1 MAAAMP
7 AQQSWPSRPTGGEY
21 YADYDRAR
29 PDRAALDQALS
40 DQGPAHGA
48 IAEMAALLRETR
60 GSMIV
65 GGTML
70 GAVTIGIALEAAF
83 SARMRSGVVEAVN
96 VGLLCGLLFCW
107 LRAVILLALA
117 GRPVLRSLSEM
128 RWKTGAPLDPRPR
141 WATLPPTGTD
151 SQEWTWMQAHLLL
164 GAARLARS
172 RMQLADTWTYVT
184 AAYFLLWTAIVLLGG

>member
-7 AQQSWPSRPTGGEY
+7 ARPSRPPRSGDEY
-21 YADYDRAR
+21 YSDHDHAR
-29 PDRAALDQALS
+29 PDRAVLDQALS
-40 DQGPAHGA
+40 DRGPAHG
-48 IAEMAALLRETR
+48 IITEMAALLRETR

-83 SARMRSGVVEAVN
+83 SARAVRPGVAGAVN
-96 VGLLCGLLFCW
+96 AGLLCGLLVCW

-117 GRPVLRSLSEM
+117 GRPVLNSLSEL
-128 RWKTGAPLDPRPR
+128 RWKTGAPLDSRPS
-141 WATLPPTGTD
+141 WLTLPQEQTG
-151 SQEWTWMQAHLLL
+151 SQEWTWTQAHLML

-172 RMQLADTWTYVT
+172 RSQVADTWTYIT
-184 AAYFLLWTAIVLLGG
+184 AAYFLLWTAIVFLGL

>member
-7 AQQSWPSRPTGGEY
+7 ARPSWPSRPGDEHS
-21 YADYDRAR
+21 DYDHAR
-29 PDRAALDQALS
+29 PDHAGLDQALS
-40 DQGPAHGA
+40 DRGPGHRV
-48 IAEMAALLRETR
+48 IAEMAVLLRETR

-83 SARMRSGVVEAVN
+83 SARAMRPGAVGAVN
-96 VGLLCGLLFCW
+96 AGLLCGLLFCW

-117 GRPVLRSLSEM
+117 GRPVLSTLSEL
-128 RWKTGAPLDPRPR
+128 RWKTGAPLDSRPG
-141 WATLPPTGTD
+141 WLTLPQAGTD
-151 SQEWTWMQAHLLL
+151 AQERAWTHAHLML

-172 RMQLADTWTYVT
+172 RVQLADTWTYVT
-184 AAYFLLWTAIVLLGG
+184 AAYFLLWTVIVFLGL